1 MPFPTPP
8 NNNNRFLNRL
18 LGLGSGNSD
27 NTNSRSTRSR
37 RGSSRLGPSFDAQRA
52 ITQVAQSQSSLGG
65 TPSAPLS
72 SRLSVTPPSVPPPSY
87 EEACYGAQPPS
98 YQDVCNAPP
107 PPPYE
112 EALLMDPPP
121 PYSEHDD
128 RLPRGSRS
136 GSRGGSSS
144 SPSAGSRG
152 SSGRGSGATLP
163 LSTIYEAQGARPR
176 VQGEGRRGGSSGRT
190 HQAAQRVLPRPLP
203 SSPEPSPAPST
214 LPIPYHRALQIVRSS
229 HPQRRPSGPV
239 GPSELHI
246 VSSVLGHSSSRQEIL
261 RTTDAASSSVF
272 LRSNAFNWSDL
283 IELLIRKAQGGVR
296 VCGRYNPEAGA
307 PPPHPAIP
315 ALDVRPYYQDPRIP
329 VREHYQHLLVRDG
342 QTSLLFC
349 SDFSNNPPEGLDLM
363 FKINSSSLANLLEA
377 RLPGTVEIHGENI
390 RYIPL
395 SPNSQ
400 EGTRAIVQA
409 LSLAKSSICIC
420 NKNISDP
427 EILHALKQAAR
438 RNVEIIIILGPSDDL
453 QILYN
458 HAALTSLTSTNFVT
472 CQSSQPIN
480 TNFAIVDKKTFI
492 AGSAPWTMQGLESSY
507 SDLVMISPLSPPN
520 SIVLQNFWSLLSSS
534 VDILDSKTTQT
545 KIDMALSGLPQSNP
559 QEPTGAIGGNE
570 SPQISL
576 EAYLEFCT
584 QNGLDPDLYQ
594 SESSLE
600 EEIARLSLDDS

>member
-1 MPFPTPP
+1 MPIPP

-37 RGSSRLGPSFDAQRA
+37 RGSSRHGPSFDARRV
-52 ITQVAQSQSSLGG
+52 ITQAEQSQSSLGVP
-65 TPSAPLS
+65 TSALR
-72 SRLSVTPPSVPPPSY
+72 SRLSAPAPRGLPPSY
-87 EEACYGAQPPS
+87 EEACNSVPPPS

-112 EALLMDPPP
+112 EAVTMDPPP
-121 PYSEHDD
+121 PYSERGDD

-136 GSRGGSSS
+136 SSRGGSSS

-152 SSGRGSGATLP
+152 SSGATATLQ
-163 LSTIYEAQGARPR
+163 TIYEEQGARPR
-176 VQGEGRRGGSSGRT
+176 VPRGQGEGRGGSSGRT

-203 SSPEPSPAPST
+203 RPLPSPEPST
-214 LPIPYHRALQIVRSS
+214 LPIPYHRALQSVRGAN
-229 HPQRRPSGPV
+229 PRRQPSGPV

-246 VSSVLGHSSSRQEIL
+246 VSSALGHNSSRQEIL
-261 RTTDAASSSVF
+261 LTARAASSNLF
-272 LRSNAFNWSDL
+272 LRSNAFNWNDL
-283 IELLIRKAQGGVR
+283 IELLIGKSQSGVR

-315 ALDVRPYYQDPRIP
+315 SLDVRPYYQDPRTP

-395 SPNSQ
+395 SPNCQ

-409 LSLAKSSICIC
+409 VGLAKSSIYIY
-420 NKNISDP
+420 NTNIGDP
-427 EILHALKQAAR
+427 EVMHALKQAAQ
-438 RNVEIIIILGPSDDL
+438 RNVEIIIILGPSEDL
-453 QILYN
+453 QVLYN
-458 HAALTSLTSTNFVT
+458 HAALTSTNFVT
-472 CQSSQPIN
+472 CLSTQPIN
-480 TNFAIVDKKTFI
+480 TNFALIDNKIFI
-492 AGSAPWTMQGLESSY
+492 AGSAPWTMLGLESSY
-507 SDLVMISPLSPPN
+507 SDLLVISPLSAPN
-520 SIVLQNFWSLLSSS
+520 RISLQNFWSLLSSS
-534 VDILDSKTTQT
+534 VDILDSKTVQT

>member
-1 MPFPTPP
+1 MPFPIPP
-8 NNNNRFLNRL
+8 NNNNNRFLNRL

-27 NTNSRSTRSR
+27 NTNSRSTSR
-37 RGSSRLGPSFDAQRA
+37 RGSSSHGPSFDAQRA
-52 ITQVAQSQSSLGG
+52 ITQVAQSQSSLGVP
-65 TPSAPLS
+65 TSALG
-72 SRLSVTPPSVPPPSY
+72 SRLSVPTPSGPPPSY
-87 EEACYGAQPPS
+87 EDACNSVPPPS

-112 EALLMDPPP
+112 EACLMDPPP
-121 PYSEHDD
+121 PYSERGDA

-136 GSRGGSSS
+136 SSRGGSSS

-152 SSGRGSGATLP
+152 GSGRGSGATLP
-163 LSTIYEAQGARPR
+163 LATIYEAQGARPR

-203 SSPEPSPAPST
+203 SPEPSR
-214 LPIPYHRALQIVRSS
+214 LPIPYHRALQSVRSAN
-229 HPQRRPSGPV
+229 PRRQPSGPV
-239 GPSELHI
+239 GPSEVHI
-246 VSSVLGHSSSRQEIL
+246 VSAALGHNSSRQEIL
-261 RTTDAASSSVF
+261 LTARATSSNLF
-272 LRSNAFNWSDL
+272 LRSNAFNWNDL
-283 IELLIRKAQGGVR
+283 IDLLIGKSQAGVR

-315 ALDVRPYYQDPRIP
+315 SLDVRPYYQDPRTP

-363 FKINSSSLANLLEA
+363 LKINSASLANLLET

-395 SPNSQ
+395 SPNCQ

-409 LSLAKSSICIC
+409 IGLAKSSIYIY
-420 NKNISDP
+420 NTNIGDP
-427 EILHALKQAAR
+427 EVLHAMKQAAQ

-507 SDLVMISPLSPPN
+507 SDLVMISPLSTPN
-520 SIVLQNFWSLLSSS
+520 SISLHNFWSLLSSS
-534 VDILDSKTTQT
+534 VDILDAKTVQT
-545 KIDMALSGLPQSNP
+545 RIEAAMSCLPQSNP

>member
-1 MPFPTPP
+1 MPFPIPP

-18 LGLGSGNSD
+18 LRSGNSD
-27 NTNSRSTRSR
+27 NANSRSTRSR
-37 RGSSRLGPSFDAQRA
+37 RGSSRHGPSFDARRV
-52 ITQVAQSQSSLGG
+52 ITQAEQSQSSLGVP
-65 TPSAPLS
+65 TSALR
-72 SRLSVTPPSVPPPSY
+72 SRLSAAAPRGLPPSY
-87 EEACYGAQPPS
+87 EEACYGEQPPS

-112 EALLMDPPP
+112 EAVTMDPPP
-121 PYSEHDD
+121 PYSERAD
-128 RLPRGSRS
+128 RLPRGTRS
-136 GSRGGSSS
+136 SSRGGSSS

-152 SSGRGSGATLP
+152 GSGRGSGTTLP
-163 LSTIYEAQGARPR
+163 LATIYEAQGARPR

-203 SSPEPSPAPST
+203 SSPEPSPEPSR

-239 GPSELHI
+239 GPSEVHI
-246 VSSVLGHSSSRQEIL
+246 VSAALGHSSSRQEIL

-315 ALDVRPYYQDPRIP
+315 ALDVRPYYQDPRTP
-329 VREHYQHLLVRDG
+329 VRNHYQHLLVRDG
-342 QTSLLFC
+342 QSSLIFC

-363 FKINSSSLANLLEA
+363 FKINSASLANLLET
-377 RLPGTVEIHGENI
+377 RLPGTVDIHGESI

-400 EGTRAIVQA
+400 EGTRAVVQA
-409 LSLAKSSICIC
+409 IGLAQSSIYIY
-420 NKNISDP
+420 NTNINDP
-427 EILHALKQAAR
+427 EVLHALKQAAR

-458 HAALTSLTSTNFVT
+458 HAALTSTNFVT
-472 CQSSQPIN
+472 CLSTQPIN
-480 TNFAIVDKKTFI
+480 TNFALIDNEVLVT
-492 AGSAPWTMQGLESSY
+492 GSAPWTMQGLESSY
-507 SDLVMISPLSPPN
+507 SDLLVISPLSPPN
-520 SIVLQNFWSLLSSS
+520 RICIQNFWSLLSSS
-534 VDILDSKTTQT
+534 VDILDQKTIQT
-545 KIDMALSGLPQSNP
+545 RIEAAMSGLPQSNP
-559 QEPTGAIGGNE
+559 QEPTGAMGGNE

-576 EAYLEFCT
+576 ESYLEFCT
-584 QNGLDPDLYQ
+584 NNGLDPDIYQ
-594 SESSLE
+594 SASSLE

>member
-1 MPFPTPP
+1 MPFPIPP
-8 NNNNRFLNRL
+8 NNNNHIP
-18 LGLGSGNSD
+18 GGSGNSD
-27 NTNSRSTRSR
+27 NTNSRSTSR
-37 RGSSRLGPSFDAQRA
+37 RGSSRRGPSFDAQQA
-52 ITQVAQSQSSLGG
+52 ITQAAQSQNSPGVP
-65 TPSAPLS
+65 TSALR
-72 SRLSVTPPSVPPPSY
+72 SRLSVSNPRGLPPSY
-87 EEACYGAQPPS
+87 EDACNSVPPPS

-112 EALLMDPPP
+112 EAVTMDPPP
-121 PYSEHDD
+121 PYSERGDD

-136 GSRGGSSS
+136 SSRGGSSS

-152 SSGRGSGATLP
+152 SSGATLP
-163 LSTIYEAQGARPR
+163 LSTIYEEQGARPR

-203 SSPEPSPAPST
+203 RPLPSPEPST

-246 VSSVLGHSSSRQEIL
+246 VSSALGHSSSRQEIL

-315 ALDVRPYYQDPRIP
+315 ALDVRPYYQDPRTP
-329 VREHYQHLLVRDG
+329 VRNHYQHLLVRDG
-342 QTSLLFC
+342 QSSLIFC

-363 FKINSSSLANLLEA
+363 FKINSASLANLLET

-395 SPNSQ
+395 SPNCQ
-400 EGTRAIVQA
+400 EGTRAVVQA
-409 LSLAKSSICIC
+409 IGLAQSSIYIY
-420 NKNISDP
+420 NTNINDP
-427 EILHALKQAAR
+427 EVLHALKQAAQR
-438 RNVEIIIILGPSDDL
+438 HVEIIIILGPSEDL

-458 HAALTSLTSTNFVT
+458 HAALTSKDYVT
-472 CQSSQPIN
+472 CLSTQPIN
-480 TNFAIVDKKTFI
+480 TNFALIDNEVLVV
-492 AGSAPWTMQGLESSY
+492 GSAPWTMQGLESSY
-507 SDLVMISPLSPPN
+507 SDLLVISPLSPPN
-520 SIVLQNFWSLLSSS
+520 RICIQNFWSLLSSS
-534 VDILDSKTTQT
+534 VDILDAKTVQT
-545 KIDMALSGLPQSNP
+545 RIEAAMSCLPQSNP
-559 QEPTGAIGGNE
+559 QEQTGAIGGND

-576 EAYLEFCT
+576 ESYLEFCT
-584 QNGLDPDLYQ
+584 NNGLDPDIYQ
-594 SESSLE
+594 SASSLE

>member
-1 MPFPTPP
+1 MPIPP

-18 LGLGSGNSD
+18 LGSGNSD
-27 NTNSRSTRSR
+27 NTNSRSTSR
-37 RGSSRLGPSFDAQRA
+37 RGSSRRGPSFDAQRA
-52 ITQVAQSQSSLGG
+52 ITQAEQSQGSLGG

-87 EEACYGAQPPS
+87 EEACNSVPPPS

-112 EALLMDPPP
+112 EAVTMDPPP
-121 PYSEHDD
+121 PYSERAD
-128 RLPRGSRS
+128 RLPRGTRS
-136 GSRGGSSS
+136 SSRGGSSS

-152 SSGRGSGATLP
+152 GSGRGSGTTLP
-163 LSTIYEAQGARPR
+163 LATIYEAQGARPR

-246 VSSVLGHSSSRQEIL
+246 VSSALGHSSSRQEIL

-315 ALDVRPYYQDPRIP
+315 ALDVRPYYQDPRTP
-329 VREHYQHLLVRDG
+329 VRNHYQHLLVRDG

-363 FKINSSSLANLLEA
+363 LKINSASLANLLET
-377 RLPGTVEIHGENI
+377 RLPGTVDIHGESI

-400 EGTRAIVQA
+400 EGTRAVVQA
-409 LSLAKSSICIC
+409 IGLAQSSIYIY
-420 NKNISDP
+420 NTNINDP
-427 EILHALKQAAR
+427 EVLHALKQAAR

-458 HAALTSLTSTNFVT
+458 HAALISTDYVT
-472 CQSSQPIN
+472 CLSTQPIS

-492 AGSAPWTMQGLESSY
+492 AGSAPWTMEGLELSF
-507 SDLVMISPLSPPN
+507 SDLVMISPLSTPN
-520 SIVLQNFWSLLSSS
+520 SISLHNFWSLLSSS
-534 VDILDSKTTQT
+534 VDILDRATIQT

-559 QEPTGAIGGNE
+559 QEPTGAMGGNE

-576 EAYLEFCT
+576 ESYLEICT
-584 QNGLDPDLYQ
+584 NNGLDPDIYQ
-594 SESSLE
+594 SASSLE

>member
-1 MPFPTPP
+1 
-8 NNNNRFLNRL
+8 
-18 LGLGSGNSD
+18 
-27 NTNSRSTRSR
+27 
-37 RGSSRLGPSFDAQRA
+37 
-52 ITQVAQSQSSLGG
+52 
-65 TPSAPLS
+65 
-72 SRLSVTPPSVPPPSY
+72 
-87 EEACYGAQPPS
+87 
-98 YQDVCNAPP
+98 
-107 PPPYE
+107 
-112 EALLMDPPP
+112 MDPPP
-121 PYSEHDD
+121 PYSERGDD

-136 GSRGGSSS
+136 SSRGGSSS

-152 SSGRGSGATLP
+152 SSGATLP
-163 LSTIYEAQGARPR
+163 LSTIYEEQGARPR
-176 VQGEGRRGGSSGRT
+176 VPRGQGEGRGGSSGRT

-203 SSPEPSPAPST
+203 RPLPSPEPST

-246 VSSVLGHSSSRQEIL
+246 VSSALGHSSSRQEIL

-315 ALDVRPYYQDPRIP
+315 ALDVRPYYQDPRTP
-329 VREHYQHLLVRDG
+329 VRNHYQHLLVRDG

-363 FKINSSSLANLLEA
+363 LKINSASLANLLET
-377 RLPGTVEIHGENI
+377 RLPGTVDIHGESI

-400 EGTRAIVQA
+400 EGTRAVVQA
-409 LSLAKSSICIC
+409 IGLAQSSIYIY
-420 NKNISDP
+420 NTNINDP
-427 EILHALKQAAR
+427 EVLHALKQAAR

-458 HAALTSLTSTNFVT
+458 HAALISTDYVT
-472 CQSSQPIN
+472 CLSTQPIS

-492 AGSAPWTMQGLESSY
+492 AGSAPWTMEGLELSF
-507 SDLVMISPLSPPN
+507 SDLVMISPLSTPN
-520 SIVLQNFWSLLSSS
+520 SISLHNFWSLLSSS
-534 VDILDSKTTQT
+534 VDILDRATIQT

-559 QEPTGAIGGNE
+559 QEPTGAMGGNE

-576 EAYLEFCT
+576 ESYLEFCT
-584 QNGLDPDLYQ
+584 NNGLDPDIYQ
-594 SESSLE
+594 SASSLE

>member
-1 MPFPTPP
+1 MPFPIPP
-8 NNNNRFLNRL
+8 NNNNRIP
-18 LGLGSGNSD
+18 GSGNSD
-27 NTNSRSTRSR
+27 NTNSRSTSR
-37 RGSSRLGPSFDAQRA
+37 RGSSRHGPSFDAQRA
-52 ITQVAQSQSSLGG
+52 ITQVAQSQSSLGVP
-65 TPSAPLS
+65 TSALG
-72 SRLSVTPPSVPPPSY
+72 SRLSVPTPSGPPPSY
-87 EEACYGAQPPS
+87 EDACNSVPPPS

-112 EALLMDPPP
+112 EACLMDPPP
-121 PYSEHDD
+121 PYSERGDA

-136 GSRGGSSS
+136 SSRGGSSS

-152 SSGRGSGATLP
+152 GSGRGSGAPSMLQ
-163 LSTIYEAQGARPR
+163 TIYEAQGARPR
-176 VQGEGRRGGSSGRT
+176 EGRGSSGRT

-214 LPIPYHRALQIVRSS
+214 FPIPYHRALQIVRSS

-246 VSSVLGHSSSRQEIL
+246 VSSALGHSSSRQEIL

-315 ALDVRPYYQDPRIP
+315 ALDVRPYYQDPRTP
-329 VREHYQHLLVRDG
+329 VRNHYQHLLVRDG

-363 FKINSSSLANLLEA
+363 LKINSASLANLLET
-377 RLPGTVEIHGENI
+377 RLPGTVDIHGESI

-400 EGTRAIVQA
+400 EGTRAVVQA
-409 LSLAKSSICIC
+409 IGLAQSSIYIY
-420 NKNISDP
+420 NTNINDP
-427 EILHALKQAAR
+427 EVLHALKQAAR

-458 HAALTSLTSTNFVT
+458 HAALISTDYVT
-472 CQSSQPIN
+472 CLSTQPIS

-492 AGSAPWTMQGLESSY
+492 AGSAPWTMEGLELSF
-507 SDLVMISPLSPPN
+507 SDLVMISPLSTPN
-520 SIVLQNFWSLLSSS
+520 SISLHNFWSLLSSS
-534 VDILDSKTTQT
+534 VDILDRATIQT

-559 QEPTGAIGGNE
+559 QEPTGAMGGNE

-576 EAYLEFCT
+576 ESYLDFCT

-594 SESSLE
+594 SEIDLE
-600 EEIARLSLDDS
+600 EEISRLSLDDS

>member
-1 MPFPTPP
+1 MPIPP

-37 RGSSRLGPSFDAQRA
+37 RGSSRHGPSFDARRV
-52 ITQVAQSQSSLGG
+52 ITQAEQSQSSLGVP
-65 TPSAPLS
+65 TSALR
-72 SRLSVTPPSVPPPSY
+72 SRLSAAAPRGLPPSY
-87 EEACYGAQPPS
+87 EEACYDEQPPS

-112 EALLMDPPP
+112 EACLMDPPP
-121 PYSEHDD
+121 PYSERGDA
-128 RLPRGSRS
+128 RLPRGTRS
-136 GSRGGSSS
+136 SSRGGSSS

-152 SSGRGSGATLP
+152 SSGATATLQ
-163 LSTIYEAQGARPR
+163 TIYEAQGARPR
-176 VQGEGRRGGSSGRT
+176 AQGEGRRGGSSGRT

-203 SSPEPSPAPST
+203 RPLPSPEPST
-214 LPIPYHRALQIVRSS
+214 LPIPYHRALQSIRSAN
-229 HPQRRPSGPV
+229 PRRQPSGPV

-246 VSSVLGHSSSRQEIL
+246 VSSALGHNSSRQEIL
-261 RTTDAASSSVF
+261 LTARAASSNLF
-272 LRSNAFNWSDL
+272 LRSNAFNWNDL
-283 IELLIRKAQGGVR
+283 IELLIGKSQAGVR

-315 ALDVRPYYQDPRIP
+315 SLDVRPYYQDPRTP
-329 VREHYQHLLVRDG
+329 VRNHYQHLLVRDG
-342 QTSLLFC
+342 QSSLIFC

-363 FKINSSSLANLLEA
+363 FKINSSSFANLVET
-377 RLPGTVEIHGENI
+377 RLPGTVQIHGENI

-409 LSLAKSSICIC
+409 LSLAKSTIYIC
-420 NKNISDP
+420 NANLGDP
-427 EILHALKQAAR
+427 EVLHALKQAAQ
-438 RNVEIIIILGPSDDL
+438 RNVEIILILGPSEDL
-453 QILYN
+453 QVLYN
-458 HAALTSLTSTNFVT
+458 HAALTSTNFVT
-472 CQSSQPIN
+472 CLSTQPIN
-480 TNFAIVDKKTFI
+480 TNFALIDNEVLVT
-492 AGSAPWTMQGLESSY
+492 GSAPWTMQGLESSY
-507 SDLVMISPLSPPN
+507 SDLLVISPLSPPN
-520 SIVLQNFWSLLSSS
+520 RICIQNFWSLLSSS
-534 VDILDSKTTQT
+534 VDILDQKTIQT
-545 KIDMALSGLPQSNP
+545 RIEAAMSGLPQSNP

-576 EAYLEFCT
+576 ESYLEFCT